1 MRNSILGVAVA
12 AALVLC
18 GAAAG
23 IAAGEHQHDPAA
35 TATATKQTM
44 QGEVLDMACYM
55 ASGERGEKHKS
66 CAQMCVQGG
75 APMGI
80 LTSDGKVVLLVEDH
94 AAAKPYAQLKE
105 KAGDQV
111 KVTGT
116 YVERG
121 GLPALVVAAVE
132 SVK

>member
-1 MRNSILGVAVA
+1 MRKMNLGVVLT
-12 AALVLC
+12 AALLAC
-18 GAAAG
+18 GAVSALAAN
-23 IAAGEHQHDPAA
+23 EHHHDQ
-35 TATATKQTM
+35 TASAPGAKQTM

-55 ASGERGEKHKS
+55 ANGEKGEKHKS
-66 CAQMCVQGG
+66 CAQMCIQGG

-94 AAAKPYAQLKE
+94 AAAKPYTQLKD

-111 KVTGT
+111 RVTGT
-116 YVERG
+116 YIERG

-132 SVK
+132 SAQ

>member
-1 MRNSILGVAVA
+1 MRTSQLTTALAACFVLLGAAGLRAASEAQHEHMPSPA
-12 AALVLC
+12 AA
-18 GAAAG
+18 
-23 IAAGEHQHDPAA
+23 
-35 TATATKQTM
+35 KQTM

-55 ASGERGEKHKS
+55 AAGEKGEKHKS
-66 CAQMCVQGG
+66 CAAMCIQGG

-94 AAAKPYAQLKE
+94 GSPKPYAQLKDE
-105 KAGDQV
+105 AGDQV

-132 SVK
+132 PGK